1 MRFGLFGT
9 GYWAAQT
16 QGAALAAHPEVEL
29 IGVWGRD
36 QAKAESVAADLDARA
51 FGDVDE
57 LLAEVDA
64 IAVALPPDVQAD
76 LAVRAA
82 EAGRH
87 LILDKPLAFTVEEAD
102 QVVSAVEGAG
112 VASIV
117 FFTNRFYSNV
127 DTFLSEAAAQK
138 WDGARVTMFAS
149 IFQPGNPYGGSLWR
163 REKGGL
169 WDIGPHALSSVL
181 PVLGPVT
188 DVAALAGPHDTSH
201 ILLRHASGAVSTLAL
216 TLDAPPDG
224 TLFESCFYGA
234 DGHVPVPT
242 GDATAVEA
250 FGVAIGQL
258 VANVAG
264 GVTEHPCDV
273 RFGREVVSV
282 LESVQLAKK

>member
-1 MRFGLFGT
+1 VAIRFGLFGT

-16 QGAALAAHPEVEL
+16 QGAAIA
-29 IGVWGRD
+29 
-36 QAKAESVAADLDARA
+36 VAANLGAQA

-57 LLAEVDA
+57 LLTRVDA
-64 IAVALPPDVQAD
+64 VAVALPPDVQAN

-82 EAGRH
+82 KAGRH
-87 LILDKPLAFTVEEAD
+87 LILDKPLAFTVREAD
-102 QVVSAVEGAG
+102 EVVSAVEEAG

-117 FFTNRFYSNV
+117 FFTNRFHSNV
-127 DTFLSEAAAQK
+127 DTFLTEAAAQV

-169 WDIGPHALSSVL
+169 WDIGPHALSAIL
-181 PVLGPVT
+181 PVLGPVI
-188 DVAALAGPHDTSH
+188 DVAALSGPHDTSH

-216 TLDAPPDG
+216 TLDAPPEG
-224 TLFESCFYGA
+224 TLFEAIFYGP
-234 DGHVPVPT
+234 DGHQPMPG

-258 VANVAG
+258 VANVAAG
-264 GVTEHPCDV
+264 TSQHPCDV

-282 LESVQLAKK
+282 LESVQLAKR